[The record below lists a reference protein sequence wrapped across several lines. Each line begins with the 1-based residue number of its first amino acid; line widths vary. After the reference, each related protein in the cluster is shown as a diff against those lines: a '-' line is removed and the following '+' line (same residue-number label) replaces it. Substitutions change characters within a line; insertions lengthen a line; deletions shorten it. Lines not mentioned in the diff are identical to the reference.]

1 MQLEHLHPP
10 PRSTNLATRG
20 FLFMNGTAEGGRSA
34 RPEEFEAKLFGG
46 GRMFEGRPQQF
57 QAGCVDV
64 SCKNVLTGRTLVR
77 QHGLKLKAEHLGG
90 RGHRNLIFD
99 IWSGDAYLKF
109 WGLDAEEKRLVSN

>member
-1 MQLEHLHPP
+1 M
-10 PRSTNLATRG
+10 
-20 FLFMNGTAEGGRSA
+20 
-34 RPEEFEAKLFGG
+34 FGG